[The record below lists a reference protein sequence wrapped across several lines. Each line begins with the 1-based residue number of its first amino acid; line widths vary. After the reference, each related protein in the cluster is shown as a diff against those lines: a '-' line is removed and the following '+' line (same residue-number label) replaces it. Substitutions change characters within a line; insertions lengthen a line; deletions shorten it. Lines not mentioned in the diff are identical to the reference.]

1 MSLNLF
7 QYIVPSCAIRVHDQV
22 LGQTFMD
29 YKHFHCR
36 TIQRGEILLLLATT
50 VNPNTK
56 ANTRISR
63 QQKIRARTE
72 GSDRYERGW
81 H

>member
-1 MSLNLF
+1 
-7 QYIVPSCAIRVHDQV
+7 
-22 LGQTFMD
+22 MD